1 MGPFGVADEVEESVF
16 LAVEFCEVL
25 TQGGAEVPD
34 PSLMDLRTFVLLFCA
49 AGTAL
54 LLYYKPAAGLAL
66 LGGVAVLRALIH
78 LVGRTQ

>member
-1 MGPFGVADEVEESVF
+1 MMTTPAPGPSAPDAFD
-16 LAVEFCEVL
+16 
-25 TQGGAEVPD
+25 PD
-34 PSLMDLRTFVLLFCA
+34 PPLMDPRTFVLLLCA

-66 LGGVAVLRALIH
+66 LGGLTVLRTLIH